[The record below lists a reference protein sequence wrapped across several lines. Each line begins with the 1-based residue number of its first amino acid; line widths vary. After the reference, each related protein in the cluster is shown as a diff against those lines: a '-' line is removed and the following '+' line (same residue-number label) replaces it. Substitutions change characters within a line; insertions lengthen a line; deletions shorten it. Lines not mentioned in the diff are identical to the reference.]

1 MNVRGGLPG
10 KILVELAGVTYE
22 VDSGGNAYEALH
34 ALAGKVNEAVD
45 VVPPVVPVV
54 TSMRS
59 ADEAV
64 ILKAAGL
71 AAK

>member
-34 ALAGKVNEAVD
+34 ALADKVNEAVD
-45 VVPPVVPVV
+45 EMRMADVPV
-54 TSMRS
+54 
-59 ADEAV
+59 EATV
-64 ILKAAGL
+64 AHVPTGKSVAPRGDA
-71 AAK
+71 